1 MRFFILYIIAVAT
14 AAILGIDFG
23 QQFTKAVLLAPGIQF
38 ELVLTDEGKRKDLS
52 GLSIRPHPESND
64 ELERVYG
71 SATGSLCTRFPQSCI
86 LHLKSI
92 LGKSFSDL
100 ATTEYAQLHFV
111 GLSSDESRLGST
123 LIDVG
128 IEDEYFT
135 AEEIVAMSLNNLR
148 ERAIDDI
155 EELSLTSSS
164 RGNKKTILDVA
175 VSIPPFASQQVR
187 QSYLDILELAN
198 FTSVLGLID
207 EGTAVALNFLSNKK
221 FTNPEELTGVRE
233 YHMIYDMGAGSTKA
247 TLFLFIPFKNGT
259 IHLEVENVG
268 YDETFGGQLLTNSIY
283 SLIKEKFLEHFKLSH
298 NNDKEVTPKIEARI
312 LEAAEKAKLVLSV
325 NAEYQVSLESIYKEK
340 DFKTTISREAFEE
353 INTDL
358 SRRVTQPILDAI
370 KGVDGVSSIA
380 DVKSVVLAGGS
391 TRVPFV
397 QKHLFTLLNEE
408 QISKNV
414 NADESCAIGT
424 TIRGFKLKTHLEKAK
439 DIKVFDKA
447 FHSYEFGLNSND
459 EQRVIFPRGSL
470 IGNDTKVALANLSDT
485 ETLDISLYED
495 GHLIKS
501 YPIDELSKKG
511 EKLKCKNKKDF
522 KQIVGTFSLDNN
534 KIFDLSKLEIE
545 CVTPEK
551 QKKSSNFIKNLLKKD
566 NEEEEDDEEVEEDEP
581 VETETASSA
590 KGNGSNSSNSTT
602 KKTKPKAKLQIQ
614 PRPITIS
621 ITKPVYSQIKPLSST
636 KKERISKRL
645 SHWNSRDE
653 TRLAIDSVKNIL
665 EGQCYEFRSYLEDN
679 EELLEKEI
687 TSLSDY
693 TAFVSDVIEWLEF
706 ESSGSTLDHFK
717 LKIKEI
723 NEKKKELD
731 KIIQISKTDLSI
743 DGLKK
748 IYEEGSQ
755 VIMSIQGYLIEF
767 GTEINEMRQKFE
779 DEGFNFDK
787 ENDRIKLQLL
797 GKSGGPDKLMSLD
810 KTLGQYKEQLTKLG
824 DIIDLDIAKFNKLTR
839 DEVWEV
845 YDDISLKIFEM
856 LGDVVKVE
864 EAHKDRIALFQQK
877 LKTLQ
882 ERKAQKEYREKLRE
896 EAAKIKKD
904 EKAEKKAG
912 EEDTDVYEEEVIE
925 RVGEEEEEQEEVSG
939 SSTVIEEDESKA
951 TASEA
956 PHDEL

>member
-52 GLSIRPHPESND
+52 GLSIRPHPESKD

-100 ATTEYAQLHFV
+100 ATTEYAQSHFV
-111 GLSSDESRLGST
+111 GLSSDESRSGST

-128 IEDEYFT
+128 IQDEYFT

-148 ERAIDDI
+148 ERAISDI
-155 EELSLTSSS
+155 EESSLTSSS
-164 RGNKKTILDVA
+164 RNKKTILDVA
-175 VSIPPFASQQVR
+175 ISIPPFASQQVR

-207 EGTAVALNFLSNKK
+207 DGTAVALNFLSNKK
-221 FTNPEELTGVRE
+221 FTNPDELTGERE

-247 TLFLFIPFKNGT
+247 TLFSFVPFKNGT
-259 IHLEVENVG
+259 IHLELENVG

-298 NNDKEVTPKIEARI
+298 NNNKEVTPKIEARI

-340 DFKTTISREAFEE
+340 DFKTSISREAFEE
-353 INTDL
+353 INSDL
-358 SRRVTQPILDAI
+358 SRRITQPILNAI
-370 KGVDGVSSIA
+370 KGVAGVNSIA

-459 EQRVIFPRGSL
+459 EQTVVFPRGSL

-485 ETLDISLYED
+485 ETLDITLYED
-495 GHLIKS
+495 GHLIKT
-501 YPIDELSKKG
+501 YPIDDLSKKG
-511 EKLKCKNKKDF
+511 EKLKCKNKKDL

-545 CVTPEK
+545 CITPEK

-566 NEEEEDDEEVEEDEP
+566 TEEEEEEVEDEVEEDET
-581 VETETASSA
+581 VESETASA
-590 KGNGSNSSNSTT
+590 AEGNGSNSSNSTT
-602 KKTKPKAKLQIQ
+602 KKSKPKAKLPIQ

-653 TRLAIDSVKNIL
+653 TRLEIDSVKNIL

-693 TAFVSDVIEWLEF
+693 TAFVGDVIEWLEF

-731 KIIQISKTDLSI
+731 KIIQISKTDLTI

-824 DIIDLDIAKFNKLTR
+824 DIIDLDIAKFNRLSR
-839 DEVWEV
+839 DEVWEI
-845 YDDISLKIFEM
+845 YDDISSKIFEM

-864 EAHKDRIALFQQK
+864 EAHKDRITLFEQK
-877 LKTLQ
+877 LKTLL

-912 EEDTDVYEEEVIE
+912 EEDTEVVDEEVFE
-925 RVGEEEEEQEEVSG
+925 RVEEVEEDGSG

-951 TASEA
+951 TKSEA